1 MSSPEYNPVISR
13 RFRGFLPVVVDVETG
28 GFDARSDALLE
39 IAAVTIRVNERGLL
53 EPCETV
59 SCHVEPFPGAHLDPK
74 ALEFNGI
81 DPDHPF
87 RLAVP
92 EEEALR
98 RISKPI
104 RHAVKASQCNRAI
117 LVGHNAF
124 FDLGFINAA
133 VERTGFKRNP
143 FHPFSTLD
151 TVSLAALAFGQTVL
165 AKAVQAAGLPW
176 DNGAAHSAIYDT
188 QVTAELFCRIV
199 NDWDSHFP
207 FHPPRGPDREERR
220 PEKNPVA

>member
-1 MSSPEYNPVISR
+1 MSEHAYNPAIAR

-28 GFDARSDALLE
+28 GFNAKTDALLE
-39 IAAVTIRVNERGLL
+39 IAAVTIRVGERGLL
-53 EPCETV
+53 EPFEAV
-59 SCHVEPFPGAHLDPK
+59 SSHVEPFPGANLDPK

-87 RLAVP
+87 RLAVS
-92 EEEALR
+92 EAEALKKISGPVR
-98 RISKPI
+98 RAI
-104 RHAVKASQCNRAI
+104 KASQCTRAI

-151 TVSLAALAFGQTVL
+151 TVSLSALAYGQTVL
-165 AKAVQAAGLPW
+165 AKAVRAAGIEW
-176 DNGAAHSAIYDT
+176 NDDAAHSAIYDT
-188 QVTAELFCRIV
+188 QKTAELFCDIINR
-199 NDWDSHFP
+199 WEESRP
-207 FHPPRGPDREERR
+207 AHPWTLPQPD
-220 PEKNPVA
+220 